1 MPDEA
6 PSANTSQAIGKVTKF
21 VVGADWESYTEQL
34 DFYFLANGIKEPKTM
49 KAVLLTNLPV
59 ETYQLAKDLV
69 APTQLKDDAITYE
82 IIVERMREQL
92 KPERSALVAR
102 YEFDN
107 RARNS
112 GESVSHYVATLK
124 HLATECKFGEAMR
137 TERLRDRLVSGIRDS
152 KMITELLKVKLAD
165 LSFDLA
171 VQKCLAI
178 EQANKDVQ
186 VLQGEQGPGTPINK
200 LDTVKTGE
208 EQAISKPP
216 PRAEGPRGKDSKKSK
231 PCYRCSGS
239 HNSQKCPFMK
249 ERCFHCGIIGHT
261 QRACRKRQA
270 TSQMT
275 EAGINVMEGDDSEE
289 SDGEFGNLYH
299 VSDIKNTKP
308 ISLKIYLEGRPVT
321 MELDTG
327 SVVSVMS
334 ERVYLDY
341 LRHIP
346 LKDTS
351 LKLRTYTGESVKPM
365 GFCHV
370 TVQYQGQSKKLP
382 IYVVKN
388 EGPTLFG
395 REWLESI
402 HLDWPLLRL
411 ETSDTI
417 PALEDVLSKHGDVF
431 SEGLGKMKN
440 IQARIQVKEDAR
452 PRFWKARPVALAR
465 KPAVDEAL
473 RELEAEG
480 VIKKVATSEWAA
492 PIVTPVKKDGSV
504 RVCGDFKVTINS
516 QLEVD
521 EYPLPR
527 IDDIY
532 ASLGGGTLFSV
543 IDLRQ
548 AYLQMEVEEH
558 SRPFLTI
565 NTTRG
570 LFQYQRLPYG
580 VSSAPAIW
588 QRAMDQILQ
597 GLPGVF
603 CYLDDIIITGHTI
616 EEHLERLVAV
626 LKRLEEYGLKAN
638 REKCKFLR
646 SFVEYLGHVISAEG
660 LHQSPKKVKAI
671 TEMPKPQDVTQ
682 LRAFL
687 GMVQYYAKFLPD
699 LATHLA
705 PLHRLLQKDVTW
717 LWGAAEQTSFLV
729 VKEMLLQDRVLMRYD
744 PDSPL
749 VLATDSS
756 SYGLGAVL
764 SHRTAEGVE
773 RPIAYAS
780 RSLSETEK
788 KFAQIEKEALS
799 LVWGVKKFQMY
810 LEGRHFTLVTDH
822 QPLKY
827 IMDPGKAVPVTA
839 AARIQRWC
847 LFLGAFSYNIEFRG
861 TKQHANCDGLS
872 RLPQPSAPADKP
884 DEVEIF
890 HTTVV
895 EALPVTEH
903 DLRMQTRRDPVLSRV
918 LELVQSG
925 WQGTELHPDLI
936 HYAHRG
942 NEITIHHGVLM
953 WGSRVVVPAKLR
965 ERVLETL
972 HEGHIGMV
980 KMKGLSRGFVW
991 WPNID
996 KDIEGAVRNCEGCQE
1011 LANNPARA
1019 PLHRWEYPSL
1029 PWQRL
1034 HIDFAGP
1041 VEGKMLMV
1049 VIDAHSKW
1057 PEIFVM
1063 EITTAEETVSTLRSL
1078 FARMGLP
1085 DQMVSD
1091 NGPQFTSETF
1101 RKFTTANG
1109 IKHVTG
1115 APYHPSTNGQAER
1128 LVQSF
1133 KKGVKADKSS
1143 RTLQHKLDRFL
1154 LAYRSAPHATTEL
1167 SPAQLLLGRNVKTRL
1182 DLIKPDVSRKVNK
1195 KLLQPNDRTLK
1206 FFDQNQN
1213 VWVRNYR
1220 RGPKWVRGTVIE
1232 QTGPVLYKVKVNDQT
1247 WKRHVEQLRD
1257 SNLCPPDAETMD
1269 DCAVPEE
1276 VEHDTPPVATETEWK
1291 DAPPL
1296 AVTPIGEFSPPEP
1309 QGHQLD
1315 PKPES
1320 ITTRAGRLV
1329 KPPPK
1334 LKDYVCG

>member
-1 MPDEA
+1 
-6 PSANTSQAIGKVTKF
+6 
-21 VVGADWESYTEQL
+21 
-34 DFYFLANGIKEPKTM
+34 
-49 KAVLLTNLPV
+49 
-59 ETYQLAKDLV
+59 
-69 APTQLKDDAITYE
+69 
-82 IIVERMREQL
+82 
-92 KPERSALVAR
+92 
-102 YEFDN
+102 
-107 RARNS
+107 
-112 GESVSHYVATLK
+112 
-124 HLATECKFGEAMR
+124 
-137 TERLRDRLVSGIRDS
+137 
-152 KMITELLKVKLAD
+152 
-165 LSFDLA
+165 
-171 VQKCLAI
+171 
-178 EQANKDVQ
+178 
-186 VLQGEQGPGTPINK
+186 
-200 LDTVKTGE
+200 
-208 EQAISKPP
+208 
-216 PRAEGPRGKDSKKSK
+216 
-231 PCYRCSGS
+231 
-239 HNSQKCPFMK
+239 
-249 ERCFHCGIIGHT
+249 
-261 QRACRKRQA
+261 
-270 TSQMT
+270 
-275 EAGINVMEGDDSEE
+275 
-289 SDGEFGNLYH
+289 
-299 VSDIKNTKP
+299 
-308 ISLKIYLEGRPVT
+308 
-321 MELDTG
+321 
-327 SVVSVMS
+327 MS

-341 LRHIP
+341 LRHIT

-351 LKLRTYTGESVKPM
+351 LKLRTNTGESVKPM

-370 TVQYQGQSKKLP
+370 TVQYQGQSKELP

-395 REWLESI
+395 REWLEII
-402 HLDWPLLRL
+402 HLDRPLLRL

-431 SEGLGKMKN
+431 SEGLGKIKN

-480 VIKKVATSEWAA
+480 VIKK
-492 PIVTPVKKDGSV
+492 
-504 RVCGDFKVTINS
+504 
-516 QLEVD
+516 LEVD
-521 EYPLPR
+521 EYSHPR
-527 IDDIY
+527 IYDNY
-532 ASLGGGTLFSV
+532 ASLVPAPSL
-543 IDLRQ
+543 
-548 AYLQMEVEEH
+548 A
-558 SRPFLTI
+558 
-565 NTTRG
+565 
-570 LFQYQRLPYG
+570 
-580 VSSAPAIW
+580 SAPAIW

-638 REKCKFLR
+638 REKCEFLK

-699 LATHLA
+699 LATHFA
-705 PLHRLLQKDVTW
+705 PLHRLLQKDVKW
-717 LWGAAEQTSFLV
+717 LWGAAEQASFLA
-729 VKEMLLQDRVLMRYD
+729 VKEILLQDRVLMRYD

-773 RPIAYAS
+773 RPIAYAT
-780 RSLSETEK
+780 RSLCETEK
-788 KFAQIEKEALS
+788 KFSQIEKEALT

-847 LFLGAFSYNIEFRG
+847 LFLGTFSYNIEFRG

-884 DEVEIF
+884 DEVRVF

-895 EALPVTEH
+895 EALRVTEH
-903 DLRMQTRRDPVLSRV
+903 DLRMQTRRDPVLSRF

-925 WQGTELHPDLI
+925 WQGTELHPELI
-936 HYAHRG
+936 PYAHRG

-965 ERVLETL
+965 EKVLETL

-980 KMKGLSRGFVW
+980 KMKGLLSRGFVW

-1078 FARMGLP
+1078 FARIGLP

-1091 NGPQFTSETF
+1091 NGSQFTSETF

-1109 IKHVTG
+1109 IKPVTG

-1182 DLIKPDVSRKVNK
+1182 DLIKPDVTRKVNK
-1195 KLLQPNDRTLK
+1195 KLLQSNDRTLK
-1206 FFDQNQN
+1206 SFDQNQN
-1213 VWVRNYR
+1213 VWVRN
-1220 RGPKWVRGTVIE
+1220 
-1232 QTGPVLYKVKVNDQT
+1232 
-1247 WKRHVEQLRD
+1247 
-1257 SNLCPPDAETMD
+1257 
-1269 DCAVPEE
+1269 
-1276 VEHDTPPVATETEWK
+1276 
-1291 DAPPL
+1291 
-1296 AVTPIGEFSPPEP
+1296 
-1309 QGHQLD
+1309 
-1315 PKPES
+1315 
-1320 ITTRAGRLV
+1320 
-1329 KPPPK
+1329 
-1334 LKDYVCG
+1334 